1 MLRTSGKM
9 FQRPNHDIIADN
21 FALHYDPYTYLGVN
35 SQSKLV
41 TLALGLCP
49 EQHEA
54 LLQSWTKLVE
64 TH

>member
-1 MLRTSGKM
+1 MRTSGKM
-9 FQRPNHDIIADN
+9 FQRTNHDVIADN

-49 EQHEA
+49 EQHKA
-54 LLQSWTKLVE
+54 LLAPG
-64 TH
+64 